1 MVMELMRGG
10 ELLDRILQQK
20 FFSEREAAAVMSVLV
35 SDSMPGPAVLHPVC
49 VSS

>member
-35 SDSMPGPAVLHPVC
+35 SGSLDPAVLHQC